1 MVARRC
7 NRPQSTGHLYPAGYG
22 AGIAAAAPRG
32 HDVPVSATQ
41 VGIELSPDACRIVEI
56 ESPPIWKRRRW
67 SVPSRVRSF
76 AVFPPSGAE
85 IEAKLASLKNQR
97 AAVVVWNAASDH
109 RQVIVD
115 AGSYESMRAEAIRAL
130 DAVGVETRGAWI
142 DIAPVSRA
150 SERKPRRPVIAVV
163 AAAAELTA
171 AVQPLYDAGIR
182 VQTIVT
188 PAVALGSLA
197 RLRRNISTPDALE
210 LYVALEERATCIAL
224 TRGRALMASQTR
236 DRGFINEFSANL
248 QPRGRDEIADWLT
261 QAIRD
266 FLDAIGAAPTD
277 ITQVCLSGGLPEMRS
292 MTALLMERLDVEVE
306 PLDSL
311 FRIDAQQLPEPADEF
326 RERGAEL
333 RLAWAAA
340 ADSPPSLNLLRA
352 RQRQVSKTWL
362 TRGAVAAGAVAAL
375 LVGWRVQQ
383 SAWWKTTAPRPAA
396 TIVPAASTEPA
407 RPPTAPPA
415 AATTRP
421 ASSAQPAPP
430 ASPATPQS
438 TAPASNNSSP
448 SPSPSPSTTH
458 PRAPAIAPSAPA
470 APGRAP
476 ASSPAVPAAPVPGRG
491 SQAPAQPPA
500 SYAAPSVGQ
509 PTARPTSRAAVPLE
523 NGFGP
528 DAVQGTILYSP
539 DRRLA
544 IIDGRIVAPGD
555 EIRGARV
562 VEITPTSVLLRDG
575 QGRLRRLTLT
585 SGGR

>member
-1 MVARRC
+1 VR
-7 NRPQSTGHLYPAGYG
+7 
-22 AGIAAAAPRG
+22 
-32 HDVPVSATQ
+32 VSATQ

-56 ESPPIWKRRRW
+56 ESPPVWKRRRW

-85 IEAKLASLKNQR
+85 TEAKLASLKNQR

-109 RQVIVD
+109 RQVMVD

-171 AVQPLYDAGIR
+171 AVQPLYNAGIR

-277 ITQVCLSGGLPEMRS
+277 VTQVCLSGGLPEMRS

-340 ADSPPSLNLLRA
+340 ADCPPSLNLLRA
-352 RQRQVSKTWL
+352 RPRQVSKTWL
-362 TRGAVAAGAVAAL
+362 ARGAVAAGAVAGL

-383 SAWWKTTAPRPAA
+383 GAWWRTTAPRPAA
-396 TIVPAASTEPA
+396 TIVPAAST
-407 RPPTAPPA
+407 
-415 AATTRP
+415 
-421 ASSAQPAPP
+421 
-430 ASPATPQS
+430 
-438 TAPASNNSSP
+438 APASNNSSP
-448 SPSPSPSTTH
+448 SPSPRPSTTH
-458 PRAPAIAPSAPA
+458 PRAPATAPSAPA
-470 APGRAP
+470 THGRAP
-476 ASSPAVPAAPVPGRG
+476 ASSPAVSAAPVPGRG

-500 SYAAPSVGQ
+500 RNAAPSVGQ
-509 PTARPTSRAAVPLE
+509 PTARPTSRAAVPLK

-539 DRRLA
+539 DRKLA

-555 EIRGARV
+555 EIRGARIV
-562 VEITPTSVLLRDG
+562 DITATSVLVRDG
-575 QGRLRRLTLT
+575 EGRMRRLTLAY
-585 SGGR
+585 GER